1 MESKTPQFRICP
13 ARSDLEV
20 NTAASLIRDYTNSL
34 QMDLTYQGF
43 STEMGN
49 LSTYY
54 GPPQGELLVAYGL
67 EPRDTPLGCVALRP
81 LKQHLNQEIREN
93 PEKQTNS
100 CEMKRLYVSPEAR
113 GMGLGEIL
121 LKAIIHKAR
130 ELGYAEMVLD
140 TLPSME
146 GALRL
151 YKRAKFVRTQ
161 AYYNTP
167 VDETVFL
174 KLDLLKDA
182 EL

>member
-1 MESKTPQFRICP
+1 MESKTPHFRICP

-20 NTAASLIRDYTNSL
+20 NMAASLIRDYTNSL
-34 QMDLTYQGF
+34 QMDLSYQGF
-43 STEMGN
+43 STEMEN

-67 EPRDTPLGCVALRP
+67 GPRDAALGCVALRP
-81 LKQHLNQEIREN
+81 LKQHLNQEIEQN

-100 CEMKRLYVSPEAR
+100 CEMKRLYVSPKAR

-130 ELGYAEMVLD
+130 ELGYTEMVLD

-151 YKRAKFVRTQ
+151 YRRTGFVGTQ

-167 VDETVFL
+167 VNQTVFL

>member
-1 MESKTPQFRICP
+1 MESKTSHFRICP

-20 NTAASLIRDYTNSL
+20 NTAASLIRDYTDSL
-34 QMDLTYQGF
+34 KMDLSYQGF
-43 STEMGN
+43 STEMEN

-54 GPPQGELLVAYGL
+54 GPPQGELLLAYGL
-67 EPRDTPLGCVALRP
+67 EPRDTALGCVALRP
-81 LKQHLNQEIREN
+81 LKQHLNQEIGQN
-93 PEKQTNS
+93 SEKRTNS

-121 LKAIIHKAR
+121 LKAIIYKAR
-130 ELGYAEMVLD
+130 ELGYTEMVLD

-151 YKRAKFVRTQ
+151 YRRAGFVGTQ

-167 VDETVFL
+167 VNQTVFL

-182 EL
+182 DL